1 MAVFK
6 SSALNWKYS
15 TVIICLQ
22 TELGAC
28 QQGNG
33 LSSVGIILHPKN
45 PLFLKLHLSHELG
58 VFSCLSAFLL
68 HLYNLPY
75 VLLWCAMG
83 WHSPD
88 WSDIALAAEL
98 TQNVLALKVFLS
110 MHKAPFRLDILFMV
124 SPFELCIHCLP
135 LWIIGSGWHNLLK
148 QLASKTELLFIYQP
162 LLKIHIFCSFWI
174 YSN

>member
-22 TELGAC
+22 TELGAH

-33 LSSVGIILHPKN
+33 LSSVGIILHPKKTF
-45 PLFLKLHLSHELG
+45 FLKLHLPYELG

-68 HLYNLPY
+68 HLYNLSY

-83 WHSPD
+83 WHSTD
-88 WSDIALAAEL
+88 WSDTALAAEL

-110 MHKAPFRLDILFMV
+110 MHKAPFRLDILFMIA
-124 SPFELCIHCLP
+124 PFELCIHCLSV
-135 LWIIGSGWHNLLK
+135 WIVGPGWHNLLK
-148 QLASKTELLFIYQP
+148 QLASKTVTFHWSSHP
-162 LLKIHIFCSFWI
+162 KNPHFVFSFWR
-174 YSN
+174 YFN